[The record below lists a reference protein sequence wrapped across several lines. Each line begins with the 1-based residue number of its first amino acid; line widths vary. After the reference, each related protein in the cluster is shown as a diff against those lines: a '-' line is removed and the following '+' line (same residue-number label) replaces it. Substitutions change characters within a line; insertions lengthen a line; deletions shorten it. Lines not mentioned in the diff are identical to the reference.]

1 MSARGRVEETE
12 ADNGGKECEGEYR
25 QYKVCEVDKDVSE
38 CPKRPHSV
46 WGLWGQWSD
55 CMGECGK
62 RGAMERI
69 RTCIKI
75 NGGGECEGDGIE
87 KRKCPNMCPPGMVDQ
102 NYVLFYNKE
111 FIY

>member
-1 MSARGRVEETE
+1 
-12 ADNGGKECEGEYR
+12 
-25 QYKVCEVDKDVSE
+25 
-38 CPKRPHSV
+38 
-46 WGLWGQWSD
+46 
-55 CMGECGK
+55 MGECGK

-102 NYVLFYNKE
+102 NCVLFYTKE